1 MAAAV
6 ACDGIAGGG
15 GSFVFAVVIVVSAL
29 IPMARAQL
37 ITKFKPSPEE
47 ELMSATNMILLKC
60 CQLPPATLLNEP
72 PEAMTDMLLRC
83 YKKFFAD
90 GAATS
95 RSPRAAGSPASV
107 TDAKKGAFERDLLAI
122 VPGGARNPNVSGD
135 MTTVSPWQD
144 CCVS

>member
-1 MAAAV
+1 MRFRRPVSKAESGMGDECSA
-6 ACDGIAGGG
+6 DGGE
-15 GSFVFAVVIVVSAL
+15 
-29 IPMARAQL
+29 RH
-37 ITKFKPSPEE
+37 
-47 ELMSATNMILLKC
+47 
-60 CQLPPATLLNEP
+60 
-72 PEAMTDMLLRC
+72 
-83 YKKFFAD
+83 FAD